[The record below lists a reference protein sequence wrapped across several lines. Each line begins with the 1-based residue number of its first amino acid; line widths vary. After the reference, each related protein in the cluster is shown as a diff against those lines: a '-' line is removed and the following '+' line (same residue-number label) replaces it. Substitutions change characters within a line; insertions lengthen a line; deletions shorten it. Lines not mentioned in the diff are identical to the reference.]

1 MFLCGSRWFFLKIS
15 TKRPILGCLIDVLH
29 LCGSQLAHDFYFS
42 WASKKL
48 YLWGLAC
55 CWLTISPFLP
65 LYCSEIIFLFL
76 KIFFIAIYI
85 KNDEPKRILKLLNN
99 DNIVFRCWLKN
110 FKLMSQRI
118 YKVTFFRAF

>member
-1 MFLCGSRWFFLKIS
+1 M
-15 TKRPILGCLIDVLH
+15 
-29 LCGSQLAHDFYFS
+29 
-42 WASKKL
+42 
-48 YLWGLAC
+48 
-55 CWLTISPFLP
+55 P
-65 LYCSEIIFLFL
+65 LYWFEIIFFFL

-118 YKVTFFRAF
+118 YKITFFRGLGWLTIF